1 MASVVTEKPSGTS
14 TIMATGTT
22 NLKQPYGA
30 VEIESLLD
38 MSEPSERAGD
48 TEMAPHFAVQVP
60 ADISGH
66 SNPSTRLLFL
76 ADPGAEPDP
85 TDQEEE
91 LDPSNYLIP
100 ELLGLH
106 AEHVHHDAHSG
117 DDEEAEETEDP
128 DEVDD
133 TVFGRQLPL
142 MTRRRVEFDAAL
154 EAQEAERAERNAHKY
169 KPTKKEELRYESDD
183 TDEEDVLDPLA
194 LGPIHIENLERQ
206 EREMY
211 GNSAIRHYKDYNGQ
225 RARRVANVK
234 LDYEPKISPPWPR
247 NNTPLEKAYYFC
259 VLLGLDPL
267 YELMECR
274 NLMLCVHS
282 NVKQLGKDRFSILFK
297 DALRS
302 AVVMMQ
308 HVERDHIRN
317 FKQNFDNN
325 FLNVISWLNNQDMQG
340 LRYRRQ
346 EIYQKLYHITRDLTA
361 KCSKFLECY
370 DLILDPSRTRPE
382 AIWRCLVHTL
392 DLGLLSYI
400 GRHVDPIDEKY
411 LGVPRQTFTI
421 PGPFALPAAG
431 EIKSADTVL
440 DSIPKEMALLDE
452 RFQALN
458 PIMRC
463 PPVAQVPLPAKIPI
477 VEHELITLCRHPVAY
492 LEKYLEES
500 PLWIFHLTTSPL
512 PYAPLYLSA
521 DVDTLTNTWGPGWG
535 GLHEATFGMGKI
547 VAWFPGTR
555 KPVVL
560 DVEGIDDDEKKE
572 KERLAQEKEQ
582 RRLELERRERKRQ
595 EAKRR
600 EEEEQKKQ
608 GEEATKQKEA
618 EQDTS
623 DGWTTVTK
631 KKPASGK
638 PDQTSAP
645 AKAAFSSLTPPSGP
659 ATMAKPKLNAKN
671 RANVRNMLAKTQQA
685 APPAA
690 KAPPPMSTISTY
702 RAACTS
708 RTDPQSSRVTTPP
721 AWSKSSEVA
730 QSSYPPI
737 LAKAAK
743 KSKKSDKSN
752 AAAIKAE
759 VQKSKPS
766 PITIAP
772 LPLLTPPASD
782 SAPSPNIK
790 DWTSPPLTS
799 ATSLPPRTKLAA
811 TTTQNQ
817 IQDQGHPT
825 YPSTTSGHGLQL
837 PASSPLP
844 SPLPAT
850 EIPISL
856 PLALDI
862 GFKSLGSRPCISDF
876 QIEPIPPSTTSRS
889 ECPSL
894 GTSPAGSR
902 QGSPVSWKDEG
913 PDQM

>member
-1 MASVVTEKPSGTS
+1 MASVIIEKLNGMS
-14 TIMATGTT
+14 TTAAT
-22 NLKQPYGA
+22 NPPKPHCA

-38 MSEPSERAGD
+38 MSEPSDNSGSSGD
-48 TEMAPHFAVQVP
+48 TEMAPHFPVPVQVQVP
-60 ADISGH
+60 VGTSGH
-66 SNPSTRLLFL
+66 SNPGTRLLFL
-76 ADPGAEPDP
+76 ADHGAEPDP
-85 TDQEEE
+85 TDEEEVEE
-91 LDPSNYLIP
+91 LDPSKYLIP

-106 AEHVHHDAHSG
+106 AEHVDNDDDDDNNHDADSG
-117 DDEEAEETEDP
+117 DDEETEEIEDP

-154 EAQEAERAERNAHKY
+154 ETQEAERAERNARKY

-194 LGPIHIENLERQ
+194 LGPIHIENLEPQ

-234 LDYEPKISPPWPR
+234 LEYRPKIPPPWPR
-247 NNTPLEKAYYFC
+247 NNTPLEKAHYFC
-259 VLLGLDPL
+259 LLLDLDPL

-274 NLMLCVHS
+274 SLMLCVHS

-297 DALRS
+297 DALRP

-308 HVERDHIRN
+308 HVERDHIRS

-346 EIYQKLYHITRDLTA
+346 ETYQKLYNLTRDLTA
-361 KCSKFLECY
+361 KCSAFLECY
-370 DLILDPSRTRPE
+370 DLNLDPSRTRPE
-382 AIWRCLVHTL
+382 TIWRCLVHTL

-411 LGVPRQTFTI
+411 LGAPRDTFAI

-431 EIKSADTVL
+431 EIKSADTAL
-440 DSIPKEMALLDE
+440 DSVPKEMALLNE
-452 RFQALN
+452 KFQALN
-458 PIMRC
+458 PISRC
-463 PPVAQVPLPAKIPI
+463 PPVAKVPLPAKIPT
-477 VEHELITLCRHPVAY
+477 VEHELITLRRHPVAY
-492 LEKYLEES
+492 LEKYLKEE
-500 PLWIFHLTTSPL
+500 PLWIFHLTSSPL

-521 DVDTLTNTWGPGWG
+521 DVNTLTNTWGPSWS

-547 VAWFPGTR
+547 VAWFPSTR

-572 KERLAQEKEQ
+572 KEKLAQAKEQ
-582 RRLELERRERKRQ
+582 RRMELERRERKRQ

-600 EEEEQKKQ
+600 EEEEKKKQ
-608 GEEATKQKEA
+608 GEEATNQKEA

-631 KKPASGK
+631 KKPATWK

-645 AKAAFSSLTPPSGP
+645 AKAAFYAVNPPSGP
-659 ATMAKPKLNAKN
+659 ATMVKPKLNAKN
-671 RANVRNMLAKTQQA
+671 RANVRNMLSKTQQA
-685 APPAA
+685 APP
-690 KAPPPMSTISTY
+690 SIISTSS
-702 RAACTS
+702 ATSTS
-708 RTDPQSSRVTTPP
+708 RTDFQSARVTTPLALP
-721 AWSKSSEVA
+721 KRSEVA
-730 QSSYPPI
+730 QSSHPPI

-743 KSKKSDKSN
+743 KSKKSYNSN

-759 VQKSKPS
+759 AQKPKPS
-766 PITIAP
+766 PIRIAP
-772 LPLLTPPASD
+772 LPLLTP
-782 SAPSPNIK
+782 
-790 DWTSPPLTS
+790 
-799 ATSLPPRTKLAA
+799 RTTMAA
-811 TTTQNQ
+811 TTTQVQ
-817 IQDQGHPT
+817 TQDQDHPVT
-825 YPSTTSGHGLQL
+825 PATNSGHDLQF
-837 PASSPLP
+837 PPSSPLP
-844 SPLPAT
+844 SPLPT
-850 EIPISL
+850 TDIPISL

-862 GFKSLGSRPCISDF
+862 GFKSFGSRPCISDF

-894 GTSPAGSR
+894 GTSPANSR
-902 QGSPVSWKDEG
+902 QGSPIGWKDEG
-913 PDQM
+913 PNQM